1 MQYIIKII
9 NLPRSIKILTL
20 ITSDIF
26 LILLALW
33 SSFSF
38 RIGKIYNPYSPELG
52 LGKNSYTISNYL
64 NFFQEVNNAVWIF
77 FFAPVIAVSIFYYLG
92 LYKSLSRFNYGQ
104 NVIALMSKGVLLY
117 SLILGSLI
125 FIFEV
130 NTIPRLVILLNIFF
144 SLFLL
149 VLYRYL
155 LSFFLDY
162 LINYSI
168 KKSKKIN
175 LLIFGAGEA
184 GRKLAKII
192 LTNNTYNFYGFIDD
206 NKNIHNLKIM
216 GSPIISPSSLDTY
229 VIKHQIKEIF
239 IATPAASANARAQIL
254 KKLKKIKVRIR
265 TLPPLH
271 ELLEKDFTL
280 NSLED
285 LDIDDIL
292 GRPFIKEYSKNI
304 EREISNKIILVTGAG
319 GSIGEELCNQIL
331 AYRPK
336 ALLLLERNEFS
347 LYKIQNLLND
357 KIKKIEMNQ
366 VYQNYNIRLVTK
378 IVPLLCSI
386 TDIERIDKIITT
398 WQPDIIYHAAAYKHV
413 PMVEFNITEAIY
425 NNVFGTFNLAL
436 MSIKYDVS
444 KFVLISTDKA
454 VRPTNI
460 MGATK
465 RVSELILQAMN
476 SSLNININHSG
487 DKYNKNYI
495 NSTIFTIVRFGNVLG
510 SSGSV
515 VPLFREQ
522 IKQGGPITLTDEK
535 ITRYFMSISEASD
548 LVIRAGQ
555 LSKSNDKFNVYVLNM
570 GEPVKIINLAKD
582 MVEKSGLTIKDSFN
596 PNGDIKINVIGLRPG
611 EKIYE
616 ELLIGNKP
624 IKTSN
629 SKIIKAQENFF
640 KWNELETHLF
650 ELKKFIQEEDIESI
664 YKTFTYLVSGFSYS
678 KKINDSIYNHT
689 NKNNS

>member
-1 MQYIIKII
+1 
-9 NLPRSIKILTL
+9 
-20 ITSDIF
+20 
-26 LILLALW
+26 
-33 SSFSF
+33 
-38 RIGKIYNPYSPELG
+38 
-52 LGKNSYTISNYL
+52 
-64 NFFQEVNNAVWIF
+64 
-77 FFAPVIAVSIFYYLG
+77 
-92 LYKSLSRFNYGQ
+92 
-104 NVIALMSKGVLLY
+104 
-117 SLILGSLI
+117 
-125 FIFEV
+125 
-130 NTIPRLVILLNIFF
+130 
-144 SLFLL
+144 
-149 VLYRYL
+149 
-155 LSFFLDY
+155 
-162 LINYSI
+162 
-168 KKSKKIN
+168 
-175 LLIFGAGEA
+175 
-184 GRKLAKII
+184 
-192 LTNNTYNFYGFIDD
+192 
-206 NKNIHNLKIM
+206 
-216 GSPIISPSSLDTY
+216 
-229 VIKHQIKEIF
+229 
-239 IATPAASANARAQIL
+239 
-254 KKLKKIKVRIR
+254 
-265 TLPPLH
+265 
-271 ELLEKDFTL
+271 
-280 NSLED
+280 
-285 LDIDDIL
+285 
-292 GRPFIKEYSKNI
+292 
-304 EREISNKIILVTGAG
+304 
-319 GSIGEELCNQIL
+319 
-331 AYRPK
+331 
-336 ALLLLERNEFS
+336 
-347 LYKIQNLLND
+347 
-357 KIKKIEMNQ
+357 MNQ

-386 TDIERIDKIITT
+386 TDIERIEKIITT

-555 LSKSNDKFNVYVLNM
+555 LSKSNDKSNVYVLNM